1 MSFTHLHVHTEY
13 SLLDGSSKIKEIT
26 KRAAELGMD
35 SLAITD
41 HGVMYGVIDFYKAAK
56 EAGIKPVLGCEVY
69 VAPGSRFDKEAGTG
83 EDKYNHLVLLAENN
97 TGYQN
102 LMKIVSRGFT
112 EGFYYKPRVDKEL
125 LREFHEGIIATSAC
139 LAGEVQR
146 YLARGMYEEAKR
158 VALYYQDIFGKDNF
172 FLELQDHGI
181 AEQHYVNPQLLRMSE
196 ETGIELICTND
207 VHYTYADDA
216 DAHDILL
223 CIQTGKK
230 VTDENRM
237 RYTGGQYYLKSP
249 EEMAE
254 LFKYAPQALA
264 NTEKIAKRC
273 NVEIEFGVTKLPRF
287 AVPEGFTSWTYL
299 NYLCYEGLK
308 KRYPEQAADIS
319 VDEFVR
325 LAVDESVED
334 RKDVVIKI
342 AEDTNNIFQRL
353 AYELSVIY
361 SMGYVDYFLI
371 VWDYIN
377 FAKRHDIPVG
387 PGRGSAAGSIVSYCL
402 EITDLDPIK
411 YSLIFERFLN
421 PERVS
426 MPDIDVDFCYE
437 RRQEVIDYVVEKYG
451 KDCVSQIV
459 SFGTMAARAVIKDV
473 GRVLDLPYAMVDN
486 IAKMVPREIGI
497 TIDKALAENPDLKSE
512 YENNEVVKDLIDKS
526 KRLEGLPRHASM
538 HAAGVLICG
547 KPVEDYVPLSTGSD
561 GAVVAQFVMTTLEEL
576 GLLKM
581 DFLGLRTL
589 TVIKDAENL
598 IKKHNKGF
606 SIHDIDYSDKGVFD
620 AISTGKCDGIFQLES
635 AGMKSFMKELKPR
648 SLEDLIAGISLYRPG
663 PMDFIPQYI
672 KGKNNQDS
680 VTYACPQLEAIL
692 KPTYG
697 CIVYQEQVMQ
707 IVRDLAGYSWGRSDL
722 VRRAMSKK
730 KAYVMEQE
738 RKNFIYGNKDE
749 GVKGCVN
756 NGIDEKVAGKIY
768 DDMIDFA
775 KYAFNKSHAAC
786 YAVVSFQTAYLKTYY
801 PVEFMAALMTSVID
815 NTSKV
820 AGYIYACKQMN
831 IGILPPDVNE
841 SQMEFTV
848 ENGKIRFAMAAIK
861 SLGRPTIQAILKERG
876 ENGSFISMQ
885 DFVTRMS
892 HALNRRAIENFVKA
906 GAFDTFGH
914 TRKSMMIVSES
925 MLDSAIKHNKDSMTG
940 QMSLFDFA
948 AEEDKKAF
956 EIRIPDVAEYTKE
969 ELLGYEKEIL
979 GVYVS
984 GHPLD
989 EYTGMVNKYIT
1000 NVSSDFEVDDELGET
1015 KARDGAIAT
1024 IGGLITE
1031 KTIKTTK
1038 KGQLMAFLT
1047 VEDVVGTVEVVVFP
1061 NSFTANRVV
1070 IDHAEKVFVT
1080 GKVQANVDEN
1090 AKLICDKVVDFAS
1103 IPRKLWIRFASLS
1116 DYEDKKDE
1124 LYGILYNSDGKD
1136 TVVIYCTKEN
1146 KRLTLPAS
1154 RTIRV
1159 DSELIQKLQSMYGE
1173 KNVTTT

>member
-264 NTEKIAKRC
+264 NTEKIAERC

-308 KRYPEQAADIS
+308 KRYPQQAADIS
-319 VDEFVR
+319 VEEFVR
-325 LAVDESVED
+325 LAKEESVED

-459 SFGTMAARAVIKDV
+459 TFGTMAARAVIKDV

-738 RKNFIYGNKDE
+738 RKNFIYGNPDE

>member
-273 NVEIEFGVTKLPRF
+273 NVEIEFGVTKLPKF
-287 AVPEGFTSWTYL
+287 AVPQGYTSWTYL

-308 KRYPEQAADIS
+308 KRYPDQAADIS

-325 LAVDESVED
+325 LAGDESVED

-459 SFGTMAARAVIKDV
+459 TFGTMAARAVIKDV

-738 RKNFIYGNKDE
+738 RKNFIYGNPDE

-892 HALNRRAIENFVKA
+892 QALNRRAIENFVKA

>member
-319 VDEFVR
+319 VEEFVR
-325 LAVDESVED
+325 LAKEESVED

-459 SFGTMAARAVIKDV
+459 TFGTMAARAVIKDV

-940 QMSLFDFA
+940 QMSLFDFV

-1159 DSELIQKLQSMYGE
+1159 DSELIQKLQAMYGE